1 MPGVS
6 REEVIAAVM
15 QAVAAFQD
23 STDLVDEAAAR
34 RLGLNRTDLR
44 CLGILIRTGSM
55 TAWKLAAAAQLSPGA
70 TTTAVDRLTR
80 AGYARRV
87 RDASDRRSVIVELT
101 PLAHRRIDE
110 LYGPIGREGLAR
122 LERYSENELVL
133 LGGFLEEGR
142 QLQLDHVTRIR
153 SGSSKAA
160 GTVRRAARSQPG
172 SMRR

>member
-1 MPGVS
+1 MSKDERSGLIDAVS
-6 REEVIAAVM
+6 RGVV
-15 QAVAAFQD
+15 AFQD
-23 STDLVDEAAAR
+23 ATEQVDDAVAQ
-34 RLGLNRTDLR
+34 RLGVNPTDRRCMAALFVHGRLNAGHLA
-44 CLGILIRTGSM
+44 
-55 TAWKLAAAAQLSPGA
+55 TASGLSPGA
-70 TTTAVDRLTR
+70 TTTAIDRLEQ